1 MEANTPPFR
10 EKEFLAAMLSM
21 IEEEYG
27 SELRYIFDRRFS
39 GVDIEIAK
47 RIPSLRDKLDDI
59 LIKKFVSEW
68 FKEAKTRR
76 LVNQPTTD
84 VSFCIS
90 TQGYEKAIR
99 NRDRLK
105 YFWREHWKYIVTTS
119 LAFLVAIIGVLRF
132 IGC

>member
-1 MEANTPPFR
+1 METNTPPFR
-10 EKEFLAAMLSM
+10 EKEFLAALLAI
-21 IEEEYG
+21 IEKEYG
-27 SELRYIFDRRFS
+27 TELRNIFGHRFS
-39 GVDIEIAK
+39 GVDVEIAE
-47 RIPSLRDKLDDI
+47 RIPSLKNSLDDI

-68 FKEAKTRR
+68 FREAKTRG
-76 LVNQPTTD
+76 LVNKPTTD

-90 TQGYEKAIR
+90 PQGYEKAIR

-119 LAFLVAIIGVLRF
+119 LAFPVAPIGILRF